1 MRQVT
6 ELKEMQS
13 LALTILK
20 GINEF
25 CSEYKISYY
34 LAYGTLLGAIRH
46 KGFIPWDD
54 DIDLWMKRDEF
65 NILCE
70 NFQAWGLSHGLYINS
85 IKTVQNYNRVHAKI
99 CLKNTQLKENERVN
113 QYEEGYFVDVFP
125 LDGTPNSKAGRLL
138 HLKKLQLLKNI
149 VTLSAYNKGNKS
161 AIAQVAKL
169 FRNIDSQSVLSKYEK
184 LAEKCPCDGSYYL
197 KVISPGSKR
206 GRDILIDAIHF
217 EGSTMIPF
225 EDTIAMVPSGYD
237 SILRDI
243 YGDYMQL
250 PPEEARKPHHDFTL
264 YINE

>member
-85 IKTVQNYNRVHAKI
+85 IKTVQNY
-99 CLKNTQLKENERVN
+99 TQLFICRFLMLMPAMQSSPVRNTHLSIS
-113 QYEEGYFVDVFP
+113 VF
-125 LDGTPNSKAGRLL
+125 
-138 HLKKLQLLKNI
+138 
-149 VTLSAYNKGNKS
+149 
-161 AIAQVAKL
+161 
-169 FRNIDSQSVLSKYEK
+169 SQ
-184 LAEKCPCDGSYYL
+184 
-197 KVISPGSKR
+197 
-206 GRDILIDAIHF
+206 
-217 EGSTMIPF
+217 
-225 EDTIAMVPSGYD
+225 
-237 SILRDI
+237 
-243 YGDYMQL
+243 Q
-250 PPEEARKPHHDFTL
+250 
-264 YINE
+264 